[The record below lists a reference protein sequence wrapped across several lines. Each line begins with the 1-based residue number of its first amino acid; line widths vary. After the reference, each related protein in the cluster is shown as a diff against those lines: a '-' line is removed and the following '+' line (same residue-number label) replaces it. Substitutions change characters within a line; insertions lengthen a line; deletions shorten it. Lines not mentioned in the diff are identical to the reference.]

1 MYSESFPEEYKE
13 FYSSYGKSEVIAVRE
28 NEKLYKMMASF
39 ANEKGI
45 IFGKSDV
52 DKLNRSY
59 ENKTEG
65 RQLSFFS

>member
-1 MYSESFPEEYKE
+1 
-13 FYSSYGKSEVIAVRE
+13 
-28 NEKLYKMMASF
+28 MMASF